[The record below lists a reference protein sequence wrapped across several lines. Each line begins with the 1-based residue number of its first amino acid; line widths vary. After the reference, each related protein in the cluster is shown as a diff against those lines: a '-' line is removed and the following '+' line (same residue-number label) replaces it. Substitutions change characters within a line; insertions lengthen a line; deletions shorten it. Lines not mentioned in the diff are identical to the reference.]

1 MRKWISHN
9 QGTFVGILLTIALLG
24 WTFGCES
31 KVVSPVSNKK
41 VTRSE
46 LTTEIKFK
54 VKALEDELDLLQEQ
68 AQLGYLDL
76 DKQDE
81 LKRKLFEFAALTA
94 TTGTFNPIGIVT
106 LAGTLMSLGL
116 GVDNRIKDKVIKNRP
131 LNNGVTA

>member
-9 QGTFVGILLTIALLG
+9 QGTFAGIILAVGVLV

-31 KVVSPVSNKK
+31 KVLSPVSNKQ

-46 LTTEIKFK
+46 LSVEIKFK
-54 VKALEDELDLLQEQ
+54 AKSLEDELDLLYEQ
-68 AQLGYLDL
+68 GQLGYMDL

-81 LKRKLFEFAALTA
+81 IKRKLFEFAALTA
-94 TTGTFNPIGIVT
+94 TTGTFNPTGIIT
-106 LAGTLMSLGL
+106 LVGTLVGLGL

-131 LNNGVTA
+131 LSNGVTA